1 MMERRSKDWYSMRST
16 GTRWSTEGSM
26 SGSSGGG
33 RSSLETQPQGAIFA
47 VVLGT
52 TGSYAFEPSAEVKK

>member
-1 MMERRSKDWYSMRST
+1 MRIT